1 MPWQGL
7 SVEDLSSCLL
17 RESVGNVSSRHP
29 RRLHGRLGFGRLP
42 ISLHHVH
49 PVETVDRMMA
59 GRRQYRLLPWR
70 LAMQRRGPARD
81 HRRAL
86 AAAKR
91 WNLFETLS
99 ERAPVFDVF
108 GAAANGSD
116 HVGGRPSLSEDAPP
130 VRGMQVLRGL
140 RSEVSQLWGR
150 LSASGWEE
158 QLVALRNGFCL
169 GNQSV
174 LVRLRETLAELDAW
188 KAKEPFW
195 LEQGRAMGLW
205 AEMERTHTLLMFGP
219 SVRPGQATWTSH
231 LPTLQHSL
239 YTRSGN
245 TLIGQFVASRGSWVD
260 ADVVAHVLLFVL
272 QQTEPQSRPV
282 DWPVLDVGAN
292 IGSVTI
298 LLLKLG
304 FPVHAV
310 EADKGNALAIRCAHQ
325 ARVFQA
331 SMRAC
336 HRRIG
341 STSRC
346 NVLEGPLRLSEVAAS
361 DSAGELLLSVPTS
374 GKPGA
379 GDGAFAQVRRSAAD
393 FINVDAAGG
402 TSFEKVHATTIDQ
415 LLATEVVSPRII
427 KVDVEGF
434 EMQVLRGAKR
444 ALRTAEYLFTEV
456 WPAALETHCTPWEFM
471 QQLSDFPYAYEVR
484 TEALHVFL
492 LPLDLS
498 KLLQGDSWSA
508 APLYNTTF
516 DALFSKNRLRVQT
529 AQSSLHLRRNLW
541 VSVQSR
547 SSDRSPAKDF

>member
-1 MPWQGL
+1 M
-7 SVEDLSSCLL
+7 
-17 RESVGNVSSRHP
+17 
-29 RRLHGRLGFGRLP
+29 
-42 ISLHHVH
+42 
-49 PVETVDRMMA
+49 
-59 GRRQYRLLPWR
+59 
-70 LAMQRRGPARD
+70 
-81 HRRAL
+81 
-86 AAAKR
+86 
-91 WNLFETLS
+91 
-99 ERAPVFDVF
+99 
-108 GAAANGSD
+108 
-116 HVGGRPSLSEDAPP
+116 
-130 VRGMQVLRGL
+130 
-140 RSEVSQLWGR
+140 
-150 LSASGWEE
+150 
-158 QLVALRNGFCL
+158 
-169 GNQSV
+169 
-174 LVRLRETLAELDAW
+174 
-188 KAKEPFW
+188 
-195 LEQGRAMGLW
+195 
-205 AEMERTHTLLMFGP
+205 
-219 SVRPGQATWTSH
+219 
-231 LPTLQHSL
+231 
-239 YTRSGN
+239 
-245 TLIGQFVASRGSWVD
+245 
-260 ADVVAHVLLFVL
+260 VAHVLLFVL
-272 QQTEPQSRPV
+272 RQREPQSRPV

-336 HRRIG
+336 HRRIR

-346 NVLEGPLRLSEVAAS
+346 HVPEGPLRLSEVAAS

-402 TSFEKVHATTIDQ
+402 TSFEKVRATTIDQ
-415 LLATEVVSPRII
+415 LLATELVSPRII

-498 KLLQGDSWSA
+498 KLLKGDSWSA

-547 SSDRSPAKDF
+547 SSDRSPAKDFDHDSIPYVNCRILIYEKLPVPPS

>member
-1 MPWQGL
+1 MQQACQL
-7 SVEDLSSCLL
+7 Q
-17 RESVGNVSSRHP
+17 
-29 RRLHGRLGFGRLP
+29 
-42 ISLHHVH
+42 ISHECSKFLT
-49 PVETVDRMMA
+49 P
-59 GRRQYRLLPWR
+59 
-70 LAMQRRGPARD
+70 
-81 HRRAL
+81 
-86 AAAKR
+86 
-91 WNLFETLS
+91 N
-99 ERAPVFDVF
+99 
-108 GAAANGSD
+108 
-116 HVGGRPSLSEDAPP
+116 
-130 VRGMQVLRGL
+130 
-140 RSEVSQLWGR
+140 
-150 LSASGWEE
+150 
-158 QLVALRNGFCL
+158 
-169 GNQSV
+169 
-174 LVRLRETLAELDAW
+174 
-188 KAKEPFW
+188 
-195 LEQGRAMGLW
+195 
-205 AEMERTHTLLMFGP
+205 
-219 SVRPGQATWTSH
+219 
-231 LPTLQHSL
+231 
-239 YTRSGN
+239 
-245 TLIGQFVASRGSWVD
+245 FVVNCTFPLCAGSWVD

-272 QQTEPQSRPV
+272 RQAEPQSHPV

-336 HRRIG
+336 RRIG

-346 NVLEGPLRLSEVAAS
+346 NVPEGALRLSEVAAS

-415 LLATEVVSPRII
+415 LLATELVSPRII

-434 EMQVLRGAKR
+434 EMQVLRGAKQ
-444 ALRTAEYLFTEV
+444 ALRTAQYLFTEV

-484 TEALHVFL
+484 TEALYVFL

-498 KLLQGDSWSA
+498 QLLQGDSWSA

-529 AQSSLHLRRNLW
+529 AQSSLHLRRSLW

-547 SSDRSPAKDF
+547 SSDRSPAKDFHRGRRVYADHHSPPR